1 MQTAFG
7 IEKPQSHHQPAE
19 MPPVRYLVLIHDAA
33 TDSRVARLFLDDRK
47 AVAEF
52 DAGAPEVQMMI
63 ADLAS
68 EVGAQGPEWD
78 QALGGHSAQERSE
91 AEVFTMMD

>member
-1 MQTAFG
+1 MQAAFG

-33 TDSRVARLFLDDRK
+33 TDSRVARLFLDDRHR
-47 AVAEF
+47 VAEF

-63 ADLAS
+63 TDLAS
-68 EVGAQGPEWD
+68 QTGANGPEWD
-78 QALGGHSAQERSE
+78 LALGGHSAQERAE
-91 AEVFTMMD
+91 AEVFTMVD